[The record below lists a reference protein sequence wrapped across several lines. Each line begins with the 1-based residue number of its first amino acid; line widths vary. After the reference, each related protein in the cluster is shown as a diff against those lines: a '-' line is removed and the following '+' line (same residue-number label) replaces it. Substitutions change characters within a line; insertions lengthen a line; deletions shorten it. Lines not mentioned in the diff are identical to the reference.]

1 MQWYVLK
8 SSQLTETSERN
19 VFFKCSEKLE
29 IAIYFKKKKKN
40 PQKDMLE
47 IICKHCYGNKIIL
60 NIYYYKEI
68 R

>member
-1 MQWYVLK
+1 MLK
-8 SSQLTETSERN
+8 R
-19 VFFKCSEKLE
+19 
-29 IAIYFKKKKKN
+29 KKKN